1 MKYPCGMIL
10 DLLPLYCDGVCGE
23 ESKAAVEEHLAECGN
38 CQEEYHRLRKGERVV
53 PFPKAELQ
61 KAEAIKR
68 VKKKL
73 NRKQAAIAAAAAL
86 TVAIILIAGWVLSAA
101 LFVTVPYSEGSVTVE
116 AGKKEFLV
124 TVQTDEQMDGRL
136 SPMSLSSRFYVLEE
150 DGKEVPALFLC
161 CSAQLFDVLFRQKSP
176 YEKWDREN
184 DAVFTVD
191 MNDWPEMSSAREI
204 QRVYYYDG
212 PAVKLHGAYYN
223 QTPQEMLACSVLV
236 WEKPGL
242 GNIRK

>member
-1 MKYPCGMIL
+1 MKYPCGMIR
-10 DLLPLYCDGVCGE
+10 DLLPLYCDGACGE
-23 ESKAAVEEHLAECGN
+23 ESKAAVEEHLAECGG
-38 CQEEYHRLRKGERVV
+38 CQEEYHRLREGERVV

-86 TVAIILIAGWVLSAA
+86 TAAVILITGWVLSAA
-101 LFVTVPYSEGSVTVE
+101 LFITVPYSEGSVTVE
-116 AGKKEFLV
+116 AGRKEILV
-124 TVQTDEQMDGRL
+124 TVRTDEQTDGRL

-161 CSAQLFDVLFRQKSP
+161 CSAQLFDVLFRQETL
-176 YEKWDREN
+176 YEEARRKN
-184 DAVFTVD
+184 KVVFTVD
-191 MNDWPEMSSAREI
+191 ANGWPEMSSAREI

-212 PAVKLHGAYYN
+212 PAVKLHGAYYD

-236 WEKPGL
+236 WEK
-242 GNIRK
+242 